1 VAAAADPKHLTWVM
15 PAEGDVDDRRC
26 LILAGGD
33 PAPLP
38 DRALGRFD
46 LVVAADSGVDVAE
59 RLGVAVDV
67 VVGDLDSADPAAVE
81 RARSAG
87 AAVEQHPAD
96 KDATDLELA
105 LEVARARGTDEIV
118 IVGGTSLER
127 VDHLLA
133 AAGLIAAPRFA
144 GLSVEWWIGPSRVIV
159 ARGDVT
165 IDGATGDLV
174 SIIPV
179 GGDVEVGTW
188 GLRWPLDR
196 ERLPQ
201 GSTRGVSN
209 EMVEPIAGVGVS
221 AGTAL
226 VVHTRRTG

>member
-1 VAAAADPKHLTWVM
+1 M

-38 DRALGRFD
+38 DRALGTFD
-46 LVVAADSGVDVAE
+46 LVVAADSGVDLAE
-59 RLGVAVDV
+59 RLGVTVDV

-87 AAVEQHPAD
+87 AAVERHPVD

-105 LEVARARGTDEIV
+105 LEAARTRGVGEVV

-144 GLSVEWWIGPSRVIV
+144 RLVIEWWIGPSRVIV

-165 IDGATGDLV
+165 VEGAAGDLV
-174 SIIPV
+174 SVIPV
-179 GGDVEVGTW
+179 GGDIEVGTW

-209 EMVEPIAGVGVS
+209 EMIEPIAGVGVS

-226 VVHTRRTG
+226 VVHTRRAR

>member
-1 VAAAADPKHLTWVM
+1 M
-15 PAEGDVDDRRC
+15 DDRRC

-38 DRALGRFD
+38 ERALGAFD
-46 LVVAADSGVDVAE
+46 LVVAADSGVHLAE
-59 RLGVAVDV
+59 RLGVHVDV
-67 VVGDLDSADPAAVE
+67 VVGDLDSADPDSVE
-81 RARSAG
+81 RVRAAG
-87 AAVEQHPAD
+87 AAVERHPAD

-105 LEVARARGTDEIV
+105 LEAARDRGAGDLV
-118 IVGGTSLER
+118 IIGGTSLER

-133 AAGLIAAPRFA
+133 AAALIAAPRFA
-144 GLSVEWWIGPSRVIV
+144 SLSIEWWIGPSRVIV

-165 IDGATGDLV
+165 VEGAVGDLV

-179 GGDVEVGTW
+179 GGDAEVGTW
-188 GLRWPLDR
+188 GLRWPLDG
-196 ERLPQ
+196 ERLTQ

-209 EMVEPIAGVGVS
+209 EMLEPIAGVGVT

-226 VVHTRRTG
+226 VVHTRRSR